1 MMKQNL
7 LISFE
12 GIDFSGKSTQIDL
25 LCDYFTRQKQ
35 SFVVLRE
42 PGGTTIGERIRALL
56 LDPALAEM
64 TAETEL
70 CLYSAARAQL
80 VREKISPAL
89 ADGKHVVLDRFYD
102 STTAYQ
108 GYGRQLSLEAID
120 NLTHVAVGGVHPD
133 LSIYL
138 ELSEAAMYRRK
149 VMAGRS
155 DDRLEANSAA
165 FFARVSAGYKKIA
178 KKHKDR
184 FTVIDATQERRVIH
198 DEIVAVIEVKI
209 AGGNIVA

>member
-1 MMKQNL
+1 
-7 LISFE
+7 
-12 GIDFSGKSTQIDL
+12 
-25 LCDYFTRQKQ
+25 
-35 SFVVLRE
+35 
-42 PGGTTIGERIRALL
+42 
-56 LDPALAEM
+56 
-64 TAETEL
+64 
-70 CLYSAARAQL
+70 
-80 VREKISPAL
+80 
-89 ADGKHVVLDRFYD
+89 
-102 STTAYQ
+102 
-108 GYGRQLSLEAID
+108 
-120 NLTHVAVGGVHPD
+120 VHPD

-198 DEIVAVIEVKI
+198 DEIVAVIEAKI